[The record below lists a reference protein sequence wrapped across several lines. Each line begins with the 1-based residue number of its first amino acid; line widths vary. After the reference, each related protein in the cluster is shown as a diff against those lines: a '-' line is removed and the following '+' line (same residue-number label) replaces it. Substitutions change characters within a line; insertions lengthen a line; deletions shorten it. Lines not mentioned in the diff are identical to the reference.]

1 MESIHQWGVEVVL
14 WLQQFSPGL
23 DLPFRI
29 LTSFGG
35 ELFFLV
41 LIPLLYWCVDRRTGA
56 RLSILFLLSAYVNAA
71 TKVLASQ
78 PRPFDFDPQVRELVH
93 AGGGGF
99 PSGHTQNSVVF
110 WGYLAAQYRRPWFWT
125 VAVLFMGL
133 VPLSRMYLGV
143 HFPTDLLGGYLLGG
157 CLLLLYLRLEPVIER
172 WLTRKGPG
180 WHMGL
185 AVGVPVFL
193 TWVYPGG
200 ERYGISACATL
211 MGMAVGFVLERR
223 WVGFDSM
230 GTPWKRM
237 LRFAL
242 GEAVLFGL
250 WLGLKPLFSGYEP
263 EWAYRF
269 LRHLLLG
276 FWGGF
281 GAPWVFVKL
290 GLSERSGWHDLNG
303 AQAEYAA
310 DPGRTRLNPNDKR
323 IRSSGRP

>member
-1 MESIHQWGVEVVL
+1 MEAIHQWGIQVIL
-14 WLQQFSPGL
+14 WLQQFSPRL
-23 DLPFRI
+23 DLPFLI
-29 LTSFGG
+29 LTSCGG
-35 ELFFLV
+35 EPFFLV

-78 PRPFDFDPQVRELVH
+78 PRPFEFNAQVRKLVH

-110 WGYLAAQYRRPWFWT
+110 WGYLASQYRRPWFWT
-125 VAVLFMGL
+125 IAIIFMVL

-143 HFPTDLLGGYLLGG
+143 HFPTDLLGGYVLGG
-157 CLLLLYLRLEPVIER
+157 CLIFLYLRLEPVVER
-172 WLTRKGPG
+172 WLKGKGSG
-180 WHMGL
+180 WHMAL
-185 AVGVPVFL
+185 AVAVPVL
-193 TWVYPGG
+193 LASIYPGG
-200 ERYGISACATL
+200 EKYGFSACAML

-223 WVGFDSM
+223 WVGFDST
-230 GTPWKRM
+230 GTTWKRL

-281 GAPWVFVKL
+281 GAPWVFVKM
-290 GLSERSGWHDLNG
+290 GLAERSGCRNP
-303 AQAEYAA
+303 AARKAEDAA
-310 DPGRTRLNPNDKR
+310 HPMQKDQL
-323 IRSSGRP
+323 SSRKGQGHG